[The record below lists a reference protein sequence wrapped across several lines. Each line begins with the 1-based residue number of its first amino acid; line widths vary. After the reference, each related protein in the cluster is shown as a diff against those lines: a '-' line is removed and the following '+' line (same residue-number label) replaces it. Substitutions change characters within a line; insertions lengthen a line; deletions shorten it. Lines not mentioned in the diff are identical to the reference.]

1 MGKPTGFL
9 EYERKEN
16 LAERPADRVQHY
28 QEFYLPLS
36 EGERREQAARCSDCG
51 VPFCQAGVEL
61 GGGTVGCPLHNL
73 IPEWNDFLYRG
84 NYQQA
89 LHRLLKTNNFPE
101 FTSRVCPA
109 PCEDACTGHLSGTP
123 VTNHENERAI
133 IEYAFEHGYME
144 PHPPAVRTGKRVAV
158 VGSGP
163 AGLAAAEQLNR
174 RGHQV
179 TVLEKEDRVGGL
191 LMYGIPNM
199 KLDKEVIARR
209 RRRMEEEGVL
219 FQTGVCVGTDLSALQ
234 LEQEYDAVVL
244 ACGAPVPRDLPVEGR
259 EGKGIHF
266 ALPYLTAST
275 RALLD
280 GTSLPSQWNAKGK
293 RVLVIG
299 GGDTAND
306 CLATAVRQGARSVT
320 QFLRRQPAP
329 EQRAADN
336 PWPEPPRIRRDGYG
350 QVECQAVYGKD
361 PRSYETR
368 VKSFVLDGKG
378 AVKAAVGIKLE
389 RVTDPETGK
398 TVARDIPGSEFEV
411 KCELVLIAAGYTG
424 AEPALLAAFGLTAD
438 THGNAAVRCPAS
450 HRTGREKIFVAG
462 DMRRGPSL
470 VVWAIREGRETARE
484 VDTFLMGYSAL

>member
-9 EYERKEN
+9 EYERKGN
-16 LAERPADRVQHY
+16 QAERPEERVRHY
-28 QEFYLPLS
+28 REFYTPLT
-36 EGERREQAARCSDCG
+36 ERERQEQAARCSDCG

-84 NYQQA
+84 NYKQA

-123 VTNHENERAI
+123 VTNHDNERAI
-133 IEYAFEHGYME
+133 IEYAFAHGYMSAHE
-144 PHPPAVRTGKRVAV
+144 PAVRTGKKVAV

-163 AGLAAAEQLNR
+163 AGLAAAELLNR

-179 TVLEKEDRVGGL
+179 TVLEKDDRVGGL

-199 KLDKEVIARR
+199 KLDKAIIERR
-209 RRRMEEEGVL
+209 RKRMEEEGIL
-219 FQTGVCVGTDLSALQ
+219 FQTGVCVGTDLPALQ

-275 RALLD
+275 KALLN
-280 GTSLPSQWNAKGK
+280 GESLPARWNAKGK

-306 CLATAVRQGARSVT
+306 CLATAVRQEAKAVT
-320 QFLRRQPAP
+320 QFLRRQQPP
-329 EQRAADN
+329 EQRTPDN

-350 QVECQAVYGKD
+350 QEECIAVYGKD

-368 VKSFVLDGKG
+368 VKQFVLDSKG
-378 AVKAAVGIKLE
+378 AVKAAVGVKLE

-398 TVARDIPGSEFEV
+398 TVTRDIPGSEFEV

-424 AEPALLAAFGLTAD
+424 ADPVLLSAFGLTVD
-438 THGNAAVRCPAS
+438 SHGNAAVCCPSS
-450 HRTGREKIFVAG
+450 HRTAREKIFVAG

-470 VVWAIREGRETARE
+470 VVWAIREGRETAKE